1 MRCIY
6 GGTFDPVHYGHLRT
20 ALEVQQALGV
30 AQVHLLPCALPP
42 HRDEPRVSP
51 DQRLQ
56 LLRLAIAD
64 QPALAIDDRE
74 LQRGGRSYMVDTL
87 RSLREEVGEDAPVCL
102 ILGMDAFLGLESW
115 HQWQSLTE
123 LAHLLV
129 MQRPGSE
136 WPATGALAE
145 LVGRARVEE
154 SIALS
159 ERPAGL
165 LYGLQVTPLGI
176 SSTQIRTLLAAK
188 RSPRYLLP
196 DSVLQHITEY
206 NWYRN

>member
-42 HRDEPRVSP
+42 HRDEPRVTP
-51 DQRLQ
+51 QQRLQ
-56 LLRLAIAD
+56 LLQLAIAD

-87 RSLREEVGEDAPVCL
+87 RSLRDEVGQAAPVCL

-115 HQWQSLTE
+115 HQWQRLAE

-159 ERPAGL
+159 ERPAGF
-165 LYGLQVTPLGI
+165 LYGIQVTPLGI
-176 SSTQIRTLLAAK
+176 SSTQIRTLLAEK

-196 DSVLQHITEY
+196 DSVLQHITEH